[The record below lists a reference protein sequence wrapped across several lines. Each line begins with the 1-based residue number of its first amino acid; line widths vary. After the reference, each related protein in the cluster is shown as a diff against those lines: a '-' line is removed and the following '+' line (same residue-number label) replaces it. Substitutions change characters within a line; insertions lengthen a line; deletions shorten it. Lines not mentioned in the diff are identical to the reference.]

1 MATPVLPTLLRQLA
15 QKLGVWQ
22 HPKNASVSPYAGT
35 ITANASGV
43 TTDIR
48 ALTGMYGAGGQ
59 VHNDG
64 SVDVTITIDPGH
76 GSELTNFNAVV
87 KAGESYSLGESRPIL
102 IQKITLT
109 EASGTASCR
118 VLVL

>member
-1 MATPVLPTLLRQLA
+1 MATPVLPKLLRQLA
-15 QKLGVWQ
+15 DKLGIWQ

-35 ITANASGV
+35 ITATTAGV
-43 TTDIR
+43 ETDIR
-48 ALTGMYGAGGQ
+48 AATGTYGVGGQ

-76 GSELTNFNAVV
+76 GSYLANFNAVV
-87 KAGESYSLGESRPIL
+87 KAGESYSLGEARPIL
-102 IQKITLT
+102 IEKIKLT
-109 EASGTASCR
+109 AASSTASCR